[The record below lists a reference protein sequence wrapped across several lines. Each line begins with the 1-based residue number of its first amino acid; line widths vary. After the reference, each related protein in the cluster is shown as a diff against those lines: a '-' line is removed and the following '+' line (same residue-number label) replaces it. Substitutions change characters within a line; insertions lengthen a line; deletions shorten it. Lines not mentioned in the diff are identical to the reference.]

1 MDVIQGEGQVQFH
14 SNDVKTG
21 KLTGK
26 IFGFPGILALKNCK
40 RNRGRYRAIVF
51 SLALSVIMLLAGTGL
66 SYMWTVHGSALRDR
80 QSLSNGDHHL
90 QRSFLGYRYL
100 YDDLKALAGTGE
112 VRLVGG
118 LQAGEM
124 GSFTLNWADM
134 SQDAIKWFQN
144 QSGLLDEQDY
154 TSEDGQNVTVYPTL
168 LVMDDP
174 EFSDWQARKFP

>member
-1 MDVIQGEGQVQFH
+1 MDAIQGEGQVQFH

-66 SYMWTVHGSALRDR
+66 SYYVNRAMGVRYGTDSPLATATITFNDP
-80 QSLSNGDHHL
+80 SLDTAT
-90 QRSFLGYRYL
+90 YT
-100 YDDLKALAGTGE
+100 DDLKALAGTGE

-154 TSEDGQNVTVYPTL
+154 TSEDGQNVTVYAHL
-168 LVMDDP
+168 
-174 EFSDWQARKFP
+174 AGHG